1 MIYQTGLIIE
11 GASMVTKKKTKS
23 NLNSNFDKQKL
34 THFLTEMKRSIARA
48 NTVKSEPAVWLKL
61 FSLCKIFDN
70 DYYDDFCGDYY
81 VDFFNDLL

>member
-1 MIYQTGLIIE
+1 
-11 GASMVTKKKTKS
+11 
-23 NLNSNFDKQKL
+23 
-34 THFLTEMKRSIARA
+34 MKRSIARA